1 MTGEG
6 KKRRRRRIDWDKI
19 RLDFVTDPT
28 ATLRSIARRHDVERC
43 ALSKRAKSE
52 GWKEEREDFQRQAAE
67 ATKRAAIDVLRTRV
81 VEQWQRLLTDVE
93 SARRAAVEAI
103 IEEELQDVE
112 EITTT
117 QDGAT
122 RRTLK
127 RRRIAL
133 DSTLAAGLLRAEVA
147 ALSKLSGTFDADSR
161 ETPELGYDPD
171 DSFL

>member
-1 MTGEG
+1 MANTKG
-6 KKRRRRRIDWDKI
+6 KKRKIDWQKT

-28 ATLRSIARRHDVERC
+28 ASLRSIARRHDVERC
-43 ALSKRAKSE
+43 SLSKRAKAE
-52 GWKEEREDFQRQAAE
+52 GWAEEREDFQRQAAE
-67 ATKRAAIDVLRTRV
+67 ATKRAAIEALQTRV

-103 IEEELQDVE
+103 LEEDLQDVE
-112 EITTT
+112 EITTI

-133 DSTLAAGLLRAEVA
+133 DSTLAGNLLRAEVA
-147 ALSKLSGTFDADSR
+147 ALSKLNGTIEVDSK
-161 ETPELGYDPD
+161 EAPEIGYDPD